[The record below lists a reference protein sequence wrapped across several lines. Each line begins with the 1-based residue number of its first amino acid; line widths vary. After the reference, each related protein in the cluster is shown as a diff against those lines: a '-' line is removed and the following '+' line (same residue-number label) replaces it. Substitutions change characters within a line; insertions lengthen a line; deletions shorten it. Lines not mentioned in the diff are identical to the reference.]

1 LLEELAKEAPMPK
14 PYQVVIVGGGPVGIA
29 LAVELGQRN
38 VSCAVVERHHEVGR
52 IPKGQ
57 NLTQRTLEHFYF
69 WHCVDKLR
77 AARLLPPGYPIGGL
91 TAYGNLASE
100 YWYAPPGLEQV
111 RSYYFQEN
119 ERLPQYLTEQVLRD
133 RAAELPSVETL
144 FGWTAKSILQDEQGV
159 QVTIAGEEWPYEE
172 QVLEAEYV
180 VGCDGARSLVRS
192 ELGIEREGPDYGL
205 RMVLAVFRSKDL
217 HEGLERF
224 PNRTTFRVIKP
235 ETNGIWQF
243 FGRVDVGEG
252 FFFHG
257 PVPKE
262 TTSSDVEYLT
272 AMLNEVAGFPIEVE
286 FDYVGFWDMRIEV
299 ATTYRNG
306 RGFIAGDACHSHP
319 PYGGFGLNTG
329 IEDVANL
336 GWKLAAAL
344 EGWGGDALLDS
355 YSEERQP
362 VFEETG
368 LKVIADGIARDA
380 EFLERYNPLVD
391 KAEFEEVW
399 NKRTTGDAAG
409 PSYEP
414 NYEGS
419 SVVIGPKGARIG
431 ASGSHSFAARAGHH
445 LAPLVLSNGK
455 NVYET
460 LGDGF
465 TLLGLDADDADV
477 AVFESS
483 AEKAGI
489 PLAVVR
495 DAFSDERKEF
505 EAQLVLV
512 RPDQFVV
519 WAGDG
524 APGDVAALLAR
535 VTGSSS

>member
-1 LLEELAKEAPMPK
+1 METGMPK
-14 PYQVVIVGGGPVGIA
+14 PYQVVIVGGGPVGFA

-38 VSCAVVERHHEVGR
+38 VSCVVVERHHDVGR

-69 WHCVDKLR
+69 WHCVDELR

-133 RAAELPSVETL
+133 RAAELPSVETR
-144 FGWTAKSILQDEQGV
+144 FGWAAKAVEQDDDGV
-159 QVTIAGEEWPYEE
+159 QVTIAAAEWPYEE
-172 QVLEAEYV
+172 EVLEAQYV
-180 VGCDGARSLVRS
+180 VGCDGARSLVRA
-192 ELGIEREGPDYGL
+192 ELGIEQEGPDYGL
-205 RMVLAVFRSKDL
+205 KMVLTVFRSKDF
-217 HEGLERF
+217 HEGLARF

-235 ETNGIWQF
+235 ETKGVWQF
-243 FGRVDVGEG
+243 FGRVDVGES

-257 PVPKE
+257 PVPAA
-262 TTSSDVEYLT
+262 TTSADVDYLR
-272 AMLNEVAGFPIEVE
+272 AMLSEVAGFPIEVE
-286 FDYVGFWDMRIEV
+286 FDYIGFWDMRIEV
-299 ATTYRNG
+299 ATTYRSG

-344 EGWGGDALLDS
+344 EGWGGEQLLDS

-362 VFEETG
+362 VFEDTG
-368 LKVIADGIARDA
+368 LKVIAGGIALDA
-380 EFLERYNPLVD
+380 AFLETYNPTVD
-391 KAEFEEVW
+391 KAAFEEAW
-399 NKRTTGDAAG
+399 SKRTTGDAAG

-419 SVVIGPKGARIG
+419 SVVMGPLGATIG
-431 ASGSHSFAARAGHH
+431 AEGSHSLAARAGHH
-445 LAPLVLSNGK
+445 LSPLVLSSGENIF
-455 NVYET
+455 EE
-460 LGDGF
+460 LGAGF
-465 TLLGLDADDADV
+465 TLLALDADDADV
-477 AVFESS
+477 DELVA
-483 AEKAGI
+483 AAGAASV
-489 PLAVVR
+489 PLTVVR
-495 DAFSDERKEF
+495 DSFRDERIDF
-505 EAQLVLV
+505 DAHFVLV

-519 WAGDG
+519 WAADG
-524 APGDVAALLAR
+524 VPADATEMITRVAGQTTR
-535 VTGSSS
+535 T

>member
-1 LLEELAKEAPMPK
+1 MAT

-38 VSCAVVERHHEVGR
+38 VSCVVVERHVEVGR

-69 WHCVDKLR
+69 WNCVAELR
-77 AARLLPPGYPIGGL
+77 AARLLPPGYPIGGV
-91 TAYGNLASE
+91 TAYGSLASD

-133 RAAELPSVETL
+133 RAAKLPSVETR
-144 FGWTAKSILQDEQGV
+144 FGWTAKAVEQAV
-159 QVTIAGEEWPYEE
+159 DKVSVRIAASEWPYDEE
-172 QVLEAEYV
+172 VLEAEYV
-180 VGCDGARSLVRS
+180 VGCDGARSLVRAA
-192 ELGIEREGPDYGL
+192 LGIEQEGPDYGL
-205 RMVLAVFRSKDL
+205 KMVLAVFRSKDL
-217 HEGLERF
+217 HEGLSRF

-235 ETNGIWQF
+235 ETKGIWQF
-243 FGRVDVGEG
+243 FGRVDVGES

-257 PVPKE
+257 PVPAE
-262 TTSSDVEYLT
+262 TTAADVDYLR
-272 AMLNEVAGFPIEVE
+272 AMLGEVAGFPIEVE
-286 FDYVGFWDMRIEV
+286 FDYLGFWDMRIEV
-299 ATTYRNG
+299 ATTYRSG

-344 EGWGGDALLDS
+344 EGWGGQALLDS

-362 VFEETG
+362 VFEDTG
-368 LKVIADGIARDA
+368 LKVIAGGIALDA
-380 EFLERYNPLVD
+380 QFLATFDPSLD
-391 KAEFEEVW
+391 KAAFEDAW
-399 NKRTTGDAAG
+399 SKRTSGDAAP

-445 LAPLVLSNGK
+445 LSPLVLSAGK
-455 NVYET
+455 NIYEE
-460 LGDGF
+460 LGSGF
-465 TLLGLDADDADV
+465 TLVALDADEASIEALVLAAADAGV
-477 AVFESS
+477 
-483 AEKAGI
+483 
-489 PLAVVR
+489 PLKVVR
-495 DAFSDERKEF
+495 DSLTGERADF
-505 EAQLVLV
+505 AARLVLV

-519 WAGDG
+519 WAADG
-524 APGDVAALLAR
+524 APDDPAGMLAR
-535 VTGSSS
+535 VTGRTTAG

>member
-1 LLEELAKEAPMPK
+1 MPK

-38 VSCAVVERHHEVGR
+38 ISCAVVERHLEVGR

-57 NLTQRTLEHFYF
+57 NLTQRSLEHFYF
-69 WHCVDKLR
+69 WHCVDELR

-91 TAYGNLASE
+91 TAYGNLASD
-100 YWYAPPGLEQV
+100 YWYAPPGLEQL

-119 ERLPQYLTEQVLRD
+119 ERLPQYLTEQVLRS
-133 RAAELPSVETL
+133 RAAQLPSVETL
-144 FGWTAKSILQDEQGV
+144 FGWTAKSVAQDDSGV
-159 QVTIAGEEWPYEE
+159 HVTIAGEEWPYEE
-172 QVLEAEYV
+172 QVVEAQYV
-180 VGCDGARSLVRS
+180 VGCDGARSLVRA

-235 ETNGIWQF
+235 ETKGIWQF

-257 PVPKE
+257 PVPPE
-262 TTSSDVEYLT
+262 TTSTDVEYLT
-272 AMLNEVAGFPIEVE
+272 AMLTEVAGFPIEVE
-286 FDYVGFWDMRIEV
+286 FDYIGFWDMRIEV
-299 ATTYRNG
+299 ATTYRSG

-329 IEDVANL
+329 LEDVTNL
-336 GWKLAAAL
+336 GWKLAAVL
-344 EGWGGDALLDS
+344 DGWGGDELLDS

-362 VFEETG
+362 VFEDTG
-368 LKVIADGIARDA
+368 LKVIADGIAKDA

-419 SVVIGPKGARIG
+419 SVVIGPNGARIG

-445 LAPLVLSNGK
+445 LSPLALSSGQ
-455 NVYET
+455 NVYEA
-460 LGDGF
+460 LGEGF
-465 TLLGLDADDADV
+465 TLLSLDAEEADV
-477 AVFESS
+477 ALFE
-483 AEKAGI
+483 ADAKKAGI
-489 PLAVVR
+489 PLTIVR
-495 DAFSDERKEF
+495 DTFSDDRKEF
-505 EAQLVLV
+505 DARLVLV

-519 WAGDG
+519 WAADG
-524 APGDVAALLAR
+524 APPDVTALLTK
-535 VTGSSS
+535 VTGSST

>member
-1 LLEELAKEAPMPK
+1 MPK
-14 PYQVVIVGGGPVGIA
+14 PYQVVIVGGGPVGMA

-38 VSCAVVERHHEVGR
+38 ISCAVVERHLEVGQ

-69 WHCVDKLR
+69 WNCVDELR

-91 TAYGNLASE
+91 TAYRSLASE
-100 YWYAPPGLEQV
+100 YWYAPPGLEQM

-119 ERLPQYLTEQVLRD
+119 ERLPQYLTEQVLRE
-133 RAAELPSVETL
+133 RAKDLPSVETL
-144 FGWTAKSILQDEQGV
+144 FGWSAKSVEQDDAGV
-159 QVTIAGEEWPYEE
+159 RVTIAGEEWPYEE
-172 QVLEAEYV
+172 QLLEGAYV

-192 ELGIEREGPDYGL
+192 ELAIEREGIDYGL
-205 RMVLAVFRSKDL
+205 RMLLTVFSSNDL
-217 HEGLERF
+217 HKGLERF

-235 ETNGIWQF
+235 ETKGVWQF

-257 PVPKE
+257 PVPPE
-262 TTSSDVEYLT
+262 TKATDVEYLRE
-272 AMLNEVAGFPIEVE
+272 MLTEVAGFPIQVD
-286 FDYVGFWDMRIEV
+286 FDYIGFWDLRIDI

-336 GWKLAAAL
+336 GWKLAAVL
-344 EGWGGDALLDS
+344 DGWAGDALLDS

-362 VFEETG
+362 VFEDTG
-368 LKVIADGIARDA
+368 LKVIAGGIASDA
-380 EFLERYNPLVD
+380 EFLERYNPDVN
-391 KAEFEEVW
+391 KAEFEAAW
-399 NKRTTGDAAG
+399 KKRHTGDAAG

-419 SVVIGPKGARIG
+419 SVVLGPPGARIG
-431 ASGSHSFAARAGHH
+431 ASGTHSFVARAGHH
-445 LAPLVLSNGK
+445 LSPLVLTSGR
-455 NVYET
+455 NVYEE

-465 TLLGLDADDADV
+465 TLIDLEAAEDDVETLVNALRDGGV
-477 AVFESS
+477 
-483 AEKAGI
+483 
-489 PLAVVR
+489 PLKLVR
-495 DAFSDERKEF
+495 DTFTEERREF
-505 EAQLVLV
+505 EARLVLV

-519 WAGDG
+519 WAGDV
-524 APGDVAALLAR
+524 APEDPSAL
-535 VTGSSS
+535 VTTITGTA

>member
-1 LLEELAKEAPMPK
+1 MELAKEVTVPQT
-14 PYQVVIVGGGPVGIA
+14 YQVVIVGGGPVGMA
-29 LAVELGQRN
+29 LAVELGQRG
-38 VSCAVVERHHEVGR
+38 VSCVVVERHLEVGR

-69 WHCVDKLR
+69 WHCVDELR

-91 TAYGNLASE
+91 TAYGSLASE

-133 RAAELPSVETL
+133 RVAQLPSVEAL
-144 FGWTAKSILQDEQGV
+144 LGWTAKSVEQDDDGV
-159 QVTIAGEEWPYEE
+159 HVTIAGEEWPYEE
-172 QVLEAEYV
+172 QVLDGQFV
-180 VGCDGARSLVRS
+180 VGCDGARSLVR
-192 ELGIEREGPDYGL
+192 EAIGIERRGPDYGL
-205 RMVLAVFRSKDL
+205 RMLLAVFRSKDL

-243 FGRVDVGEG
+243 FGRVDVGES

-257 PVPKE
+257 PVPPE
-262 TTSSDVEYLT
+262 TTSSDVEYLK
-272 AMLNEVAGFPIEVE
+272 AMLAEVAGFPIEVE
-286 FDYVGFWDMRIEV
+286 FDYIGFWDMRIEV
-299 ATTYRNG
+299 ATTYRSG

-355 YSEERQP
+355 YGEERQP
-362 VFEETG
+362 VFEDTG
-368 LKVIADGIARDA
+368 LKVIAGGISKDA
-380 EFLERYNPLVD
+380 EFLARYNPNLD
-391 KAEFEEVW
+391 RAEFEEAW
-399 NKRTTGDAAG
+399 SRRTTGDAAG

-419 SVVIGPKGARIG
+419 SVVLGPKDARIG

-445 LAPLVLSNGK
+445 LAPLVLGTGR
-455 NVYET
+455 NVYEE
-460 LGDGF
+460 LGEGF
-465 TLLGLDADDADV
+465 TLLAFDAEESDV
-477 AVFESS
+477 AALAAAAVN
-483 AEKAGI
+483 ARV
-489 PLAVVR
+489 PLTIVR
-495 DAFSDERKEF
+495 DSFTDERKEF
-505 EAQLVLV
+505 DARLVLV

-519 WAGDG
+519 WAADK
-524 APGDVAALLAR
+524 APATVTELFAR
-535 VTGSSS
+535 VTGS